1 MTDIVEKRTDLIRLL
16 KELNCKS
23 ADVRQ
28 IREFILAGEYSSAA
42 TLLRRHRAAL
52 LEDLHESQ
60 SRVDCLD
67 FIVYQMSRLQKNKS

>member
-28 IREFILAGEYSSAA
+28 IREFILAGEYSSAVI
-42 TLLRRHRAAL
+42 LLRRHRAAL